1 MNGTSSAGITPQLAR
16 ITNVAVTDDTLS
28 VDLEDG
34 RTVSVPI
41 GWYPRLAS
49 GTDSERSNFEISGAG
64 YGVHWPDLDEDIGV
78 EGLLLGKRSLEGFAS
93 FERWLEQRKEKFQKD
108 ATGEQPLAQKN

>member
-1 MNGTSSAGITPQLAR
+1 MNGMNSVEVTLAR
-16 ITNVAVTDDTLS
+16 VLNVLFTDDTLS

-64 YGVHWPDLDEDIGV
+64 YGLHWPELDEDIGV
-78 EGLLLGKRSLEGFAS
+78 EGLLLGKRFSESPNS
-93 FERWLEQRKEKFQKD
+93 FERWLKHRKEKLQKD
-108 ATGEQPLAQKN
+108 AA

>member
-1 MNGTSSAGITPQLAR
+1 MNGMNSVEVTLAR
-16 ITNVAVTDDTLS
+16 VLNIVVTDETLS

-41 GWYPRLAS
+41 GWYPRLAY

-64 YGVHWPDLDEDIGV
+64 HGVHWPELDEDIGV
-78 EGLLLGKRSLEGFAS
+78 EGVLLGKRSSESLGS
-93 FERWLEQRKEKFQKD
+93 FERCLIRRKEKLRKD
-108 ATGEQPLAQKN
+108 GA